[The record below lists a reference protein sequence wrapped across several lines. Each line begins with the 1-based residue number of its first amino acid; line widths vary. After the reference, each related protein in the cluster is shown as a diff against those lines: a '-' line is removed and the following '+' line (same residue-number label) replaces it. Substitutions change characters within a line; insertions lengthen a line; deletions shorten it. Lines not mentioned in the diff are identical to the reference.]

1 MCKVDLIQ
9 MQDFGILKDIFTK
22 IKCHTAN
29 LSLFNIRNY
38 IKEYRKFFSR
48 KFLQEIASSYNT
60 SVTEQS
66 PDSRRTKHSSSTPKQ
81 TSECTI
87 SECILCLLLESRVCD
102 LFMFLVLGFSK
113 RTNNRVSK
121 KACVVWKQHNIHFFI
136 LKVVLVW
143 IFKHKRRVYQSRA

>member
-48 KFLQEIASSYNT
+48 KFLQEITASCDT
-60 SVTEQS
+60 SVTEHS
-66 PDSRRTKHSSSTPKQ
+66 PGSRRTKHSSSTPEH
-81 TSECTI
+81 TSECMI
-87 SECILCLLLESRVCD
+87 SECILCLLPENSL
-102 LFMFLVLGFSK
+102 
-113 RTNNRVSK
+113 
-121 KACVVWKQHNIHFFI
+121 
-136 LKVVLVW
+136 
-143 IFKHKRRVYQSRA
+143 